1 MFTAININSRYAYA
15 YYGKNK
21 ETTTI
26 LKFLNQ
32 FKKDSKEIHNITADS
47 GSEFTKKQCTQ
58 WFQENNIKLFFV
70 VGDSH
75 KLGIINRFHRTL
87 KEKILKYFIA
97 SETTRWIDVIDR
109 IIKNYNYN
117 TINRT
122 IYDVHQLRKAIILY
136 IYNLL
141 L

>member
-32 FKKDSKEIHNITADS
+32 FKKDSKEIHNITTDS
-47 GSEFTKKQCTQ
+47 GSEFTNKQCKQ
-58 WFQENNIKLFFV
+58 WFQENNINLIFV

-75 KLGIINRFHRTL
+75 N
-87 KEKILKYFIA
+87 
-97 SETTRWIDVIDR
+97 WV
-109 IIKNYNYN
+109 
-117 TINRT
+117 
-122 IYDVHQLRKAIILY
+122 
-136 IYNLL
+136 
-141 L
+141 